1 MQLGSTVILRG
12 VVTLIGLL
20 VLALCAVGLPLA
32 IMSEVEGDFDYGL
45 IFAGLY
51 VPAIPFFYALHQSLN
66 LLSYIDKR
74 QAFSDLSV
82 NSLKKIK
89 YCALIITGLFAAS
102 QPYVFYLA
110 DRDDAPGVAMI
121 GFVIIGAS
129 FVVATVAALLERLV
143 QHGVDLKSEN
153 DLTV

>member
-1 MQLGSTVILRG
+1 M
-12 VVTLIGLL
+12 LIGLI

-32 IMSEVEGDFDYGL
+32 IMSEIDGDFDYGP
-45 IFAGLY
+45 IFAVLY
-51 VPAIPFFYALHQSLN
+51 LPAIPFFYALYQSLN

-82 NSLKKIK
+82 SALKKIK
-89 YCALIITGLFAAS
+89 YCALIITGLFVVG

-110 DRDDAPGVAMI
+110 DRDDVPGVAMI